1 MGHVC
6 WCDGCGGDG
15 TGKNDTGSGV
25 LAVLM
30 MVVTGG
36 GGGGSDVTIVEVWVL
51 VMVLG
56 RVMLDLVY

>member
-1 MGHVC
+1 
-6 WCDGCGGDG
+6 
-15 TGKNDTGSGV
+15 
-25 LAVLM
+25 
-30 MVVTGG
+30 MVVVTGGG